1 MPGRENSKVIWSVC
15 LGKAEKFLRATA
27 PDAEG
32 AGGWGSKETR
42 QRTGQAR
49 ESRTLRVSAKET
61 RIVPLGSGELP
72 AVHKPG
78 RGQVCVLGRK
88 PPWRVDC
95 RGKTLK

>member
-1 MPGRENSKVIWSVC
+1 MQREVGGGGVRRQAADR
-15 LGKAEKFLRATA
+15 LGQRKQSL
-27 PDAEG
+27 EG
-32 AGGWGSKETR
+32 CS
-42 QRTGQAR
+42 
-49 ESRTLRVSAKET
+49 KET